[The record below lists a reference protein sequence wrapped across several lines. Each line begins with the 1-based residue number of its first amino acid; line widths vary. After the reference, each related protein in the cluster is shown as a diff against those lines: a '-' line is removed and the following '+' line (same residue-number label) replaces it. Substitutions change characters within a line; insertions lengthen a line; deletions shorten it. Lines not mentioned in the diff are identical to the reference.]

1 MRGLGISWGFSKNKR
16 EDDGFDGGNVAG
28 HILKSSVAPIALQFK
43 TIELLCKDF

>member
-1 MRGLGISWGFSKNKR
+1 MALM
-16 EDDGFDGGNVAG
+16 EGNVAK